1 MKSLRIL
8 DCNEYVVDSLIK
20 SIKNVELTGD
30 FEDTGEYINPIYN
43 KITVQSTIKIDKK
56 KEFKRK
62 RDDDDTDNVKKYRV
76 DSMIPIENVVENI
89 CGKTDLNKLTVK
101 QLKDIIKAKKL
112 DIKTSKMLKAE
123 IVTAVENELYIN
135 EYADEIDIEPE
146 VIQVKSVSEQNISRE
161 KRRQHR
167 NAKREV
173 IINNQ
178 EIVKEKR
185 TRMRQEVV
193 DLSTLFSGT
202 L

>member
-89 CGKTDLNKLTVK
+89 CGKTDLSKLTVK
-101 QLKDIIKAKKL
+101 QLKEIIKAKKL

-123 IVTAVENELYIN
+123 IVTAVENELYEN

>member
-62 RDDDDTDNVKKYRV
+62 RDDDDNNNVKKYRV

-101 QLKDIIKAKKL
+101 QLKEIIKAKKL

-135 EYADEIDIEPE
+135 EYSDEIETEHE

-161 KRRQHR
+161 QRRKQR
-167 NAKREV
+167 NAKRDV

-193 DLSTLFSGT
+193 NLSALFSGT

>member
-20 SIKNVELTGD
+20 SIKNVELTGE
-30 FEDTGEYINPIYN
+30 FEDTGEYINPLYN

-62 RDDDDTDNVKKYRV
+62 RDDDNTDNVKKYRV
-76 DSMIPIENVVENI
+76 DSMIPIEDVVENI

-101 QLKDIIKAKKL
+101 QLKDIIKAKNL

-123 IVTAVENELYIN
+123 IVTAVENELYEN
-135 EYADEIDIEPE
+135 EYADEIDTEHE

-161 KRRQHR
+161 QRRQQR
-167 NAKREV
+167 NAKRDV

-178 EIVKEKR
+178 EIVKKR

-193 DLSTLFSGT
+193 NLSTLFSGT

>member
-8 DCNEYVVDSLIK
+8 DCNEYVVESLIK

-30 FEDTGEYINPIYN
+30 FEETGDYINPIYN

-56 KEFKRK
+56 KELKRK

-101 QLKDIIKAKKL
+101 QLKEIIKAKKL

-123 IVTAVENELYIN
+123 IVTAVENELYEN
-135 EYADEIDIEPE
+135 EYADEIDTEPE

-161 KRRQHR
+161 QRRQNR
-167 NAKREV
+167 NAKRND

-193 DLSTLFSGT
+193 DLTSLFSGT

>member
-8 DCNEYVVDSLIK
+8 DCNEYVVDCLIK

-30 FEDTGEYINPIYN
+30 FKDTGAYINPLYN

-62 RDDDDTDNVKKYRV
+62 RDDETNDNVKKYRV

-89 CGKTDLNKLTVK
+89 CGKTDLSKLTVK
-101 QLKDIIKAKKL
+101 QLKEIIKAKKL
-112 DIKTSKMLKAE
+112 DIKTGKMLKAE
-123 IVTAVENELYIN
+123 IVTAVENELYEN
-135 EYADEIDIEPE
+135 EYADEIDTEHE

-161 KRRQHR
+161 QRRKQR

-173 IINNQ
+173 IINTAK
-178 EIVKEKR
+178 IVKEKR

-193 DLSTLFSGT
+193 NLSSLFSGT

>member
-1 MKSLRIL
+1 
-8 DCNEYVVDSLIK
+8 
-20 SIKNVELTGD
+20 
-30 FEDTGEYINPIYN
+30 
-43 KITVQSTIKIDKK
+43 
-56 KEFKRK
+56 
-62 RDDDDTDNVKKYRV
+62 
-76 DSMIPIENVVENI
+76 MIPIENIVENI

-123 IVTAVENELYIN
+123 IVTAVENELYEN
-135 EYADEIDIEPE
+135 EYADEIDTEPE
-146 VIQVKSVSEQNISRE
+146 VIQVKSVKEQNISRE
-161 KRRQHR
+161 QRRQQR
-167 NAKREV
+167 NAKRDI

-193 DLSTLFSGT
+193 DLSALFSGT

>member
-8 DCNEYVVDSLIK
+8 DCNDYVVDSLIK
-20 SIKNVELTGD
+20 SIKNVELTGE
-30 FEDTGEYINPIYN
+30 FEDTGEYINPLYN

-62 RDDDDTDNVKKYRV
+62 RDDDNTDNVKKYRV

-89 CGKTDLNKLTVK
+89 CGKTDLSKLTVK
-101 QLKDIIKAKKL
+101 QLKEIIKAKKL

-123 IVTAVENELYIN
+123 LITAVENELYEN
-135 EYADEIDIEPE
+135 EYADEIDTEHE

-161 KRRQHR
+161 QRRKQR
-167 NAKREV
+167 NAKRDV
-173 IINNQ
+173 IIKNQ
-178 EIVKEKR
+178 EFVKEKR

-193 DLSTLFSGT
+193 NLSALFSGT

>member
-62 RDDDDTDNVKKYRV
+62 RDDDDNNNVKKYRV
-76 DSMIPIENVVENI
+76 DIMIPIENVVENI
-89 CGKTDLNKLTVK
+89 CGKTDLSKLTVK
-101 QLKDIIKAKKL
+101 QLKEIIKAKKL

-135 EYADEIDIEPE
+135 EYSDEIETEHE
-146 VIQVKSVSEQNISRE
+146 VIQVKSVSEQNNSRE

-167 NAKREV
+167 NAKRDV

-193 DLSTLFSGT
+193 DLTSLFSGT

>member
-8 DCNEYVVDSLIK
+8 DCNEYVVDSLIE

-62 RDDDDTDNVKKYRV
+62 RDDDDNNNVKKYRV

-101 QLKDIIKAKKL
+101 QLKEIIKAKKL

-135 EYADEIDIEPE
+135 EYSDEIETEHE

-161 KRRQHR
+161 QRRKQR
-167 NAKREV
+167 NAKRDF

-193 DLSTLFSGT
+193 DLTSLFSGT

>member
-8 DCNEYVVDSLIK
+8 DCNEYVVESLIK
-20 SIKNVELTGD
+20 SIKNVDLTGD

-62 RDDDDTDNVKKYRV
+62 RDDDDNNNVKKYRV

-135 EYADEIDIEPE
+135 EYSDEIDTEHE

-161 KRRQHR
+161 QRRHQR
-167 NAKREV
+167 NAKRND

-193 DLSTLFSGT
+193 DLTSLFSGT

>member
-30 FEDTGEYINPIYN
+30 FEDTGEYINPLYN

-62 RDDDDTDNVKKYRV
+62 RDDDDNKNVKKYRV
-76 DSMIPIENVVENI
+76 DSMIPIEDVVENI
-89 CGKTDLNKLTVK
+89 CGKTDLSKLTVK
-101 QLKDIIKAKKL
+101 QLKEIIKAKKL

-123 IVTAVENELYIN
+123 IITAVENELYIN
-135 EYADEIDIEPE
+135 EYADEIDIEPDI
-146 VIQVKSVSEQNISRE
+146 VQVKSVSEQNISRE
-161 KRRQHR
+161 QRRKQR
-167 NAKREV
+167 NAKRDF

-178 EIVKEKR
+178 KIVKEKR
-185 TRMRQEVV
+185 TKIRQEVV
-193 DLSTLFSGT
+193 DLSALFSET

>member
-30 FEDTGEYINPIYN
+30 FEDTGEYINPLYN

-62 RDDDDTDNVKKYRV
+62 RDDDNNDNVKKYRV

-101 QLKDIIKAKKL
+101 QLKEIIKAKKL

-135 EYADEIDIEPE
+135 EYSDEIETEHE

-161 KRRQHR
+161 QRRKQR
-167 NAKREV
+167 NAKRDV

-178 EIVKEKR
+178 EIVKERR

>member
-62 RDDDDTDNVKKYRV
+62 RDDDDNNNVKKYRV

-101 QLKDIIKAKKL
+101 QLKEIIKAKKL

-135 EYADEIDIEPE
+135 EYSDEIETEHE

-161 KRRQHR
+161 HRRKQR
-167 NAKREV
+167 NAKRDV

-193 DLSTLFSGT
+193 NLSALFSGT

>member
-146 VIQVKSVSEQNISRE
+146 VLQVKSVSEQNISRE